1 MEATVGRTLARPR
14 VVAVLLAVFA
24 TMALTL
30 AAVGVYGMMAYSV
43 AERTQEIG
51 VRMAL
56 GATAGSVFGLVIRQ
70 AMFLVGVGLV
80 AGLAC
85 AAALTRLLARL
96 LYETEPLDP
105 VTFIVTAVLLT
116 VVAML
121 ASFVPAR
128 RGTRIAPVQALRAE

>member
-1 MEATVGRTLARPR
+1 
-14 VVAVLLAVFA
+14 
-24 TMALTL
+24 
-30 AAVGVYGMMAYSV
+30 MMAYSV

-85 AAALTRLLARL
+85 AAALTRLLARI